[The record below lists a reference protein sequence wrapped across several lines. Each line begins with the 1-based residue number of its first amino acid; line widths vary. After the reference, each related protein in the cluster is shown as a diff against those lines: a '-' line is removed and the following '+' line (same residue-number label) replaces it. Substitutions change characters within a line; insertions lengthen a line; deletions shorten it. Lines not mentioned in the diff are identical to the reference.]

1 MKIVMITS
9 EALPFT
15 KVGGLADV
23 VYSLSKKMVLNKVN
37 ISIVLPLY
45 KSIKKSDLFSS
56 KGEFVTS
63 LDVNMSW
70 RKLKVDVY
78 RLILNHVNY
87 YFVGN
92 DYYFDRDEIYG
103 EKDDFERFAFY
114 TMSCYQI
121 IENIIKKV
129 DIIHLHDW
137 QGSALPLIYHHNNP
151 KSKVRFMLT
160 IHNPAFQGLCDRF
173 DLWNYFSI
181 PEYYFDN
188 GLARLGDKVSLLKS
202 AVMLSDIVTTV
213 SPNHKEELKN
223 GISSYGL
230 EHVLH
235 YKNSD
240 FVGIINGLDNKEFNP
255 MTDNLIYKNFNKDNF
270 FLGKKINKQEL
281 CKELDLPFDDK
292 PLFCVVSRLTSQK
305 GINFLIN
312 NIENIL
318 KLDLNLVILGR
329 GEKEFENQLT
339 FYCHNKKNAK
349 CLLKYSNELAHKIYA
364 SSDFLLMPSVYEPCG
379 IAQMIAMRYGTLP
392 IASKT
397 GGLYD
402 TITSYN
408 GLNVHDA
415 NGLLFGLDNE
425 NLMINILMAINIYE
439 KKRILSKLIHNAMSM
454 NFSWTKSCEQ
464 YLRLYRQILQKNKSS
479 N

>member
-1 MKIVMITS
+1 
-9 EALPFT
+9 
-15 KVGGLADV
+15 
-23 VYSLSKKMVLNKVN
+23 
-37 ISIVLPLY
+37 
-45 KSIKKSDLFSS
+45 
-56 KGEFVTS
+56 
-63 LDVNMSW
+63 
-70 RKLKVDVY
+70 
-78 RLILNHVNY
+78 
-87 YFVGN
+87 
-92 DYYFDRDEIYG
+92 
-103 EKDDFERFAFY
+103 
-114 TMSCYQI
+114 
-121 IENIIKKV
+121 
-129 DIIHLHDW
+129 
-137 QGSALPLIYHHNNP
+137 
-151 KSKVRFMLT
+151 
-160 IHNPAFQGLCDRF
+160 
-173 DLWNYFSI
+173 
-181 PEYYFDN
+181 
-188 GLARLGDKVSLLKS
+188 
-202 AVMLSDIVTTV
+202 MLSDIVTTV